1 MRLEL
6 IAFTR
11 RGEALAEELAGLLC
25 RAGHQAAC
33 TREGLRVEDWAV
45 RAFQRSEGLVFVG
58 AAGIAV
64 RAVAPCVRHK
74 SLDPAVV
81 VLDERGRFVI
91 PILSGHLGG
100 ANDLTREI
108 AGLLG
113 AQAVITTATDV
124 NGVFSV
130 DQWARRQNLAVCNPE
145 RILAVSA
152 ALLAGKPVTVWSRW
166 PVSGHIPDGLRPA
179 GRGEAQVVVD
189 WARPEGEALWLCPR
203 TICLGMGCR
212 RGTPMETLEQAAL
225 AALDRA
231 CLPRQGVARICT
243 IDRKGDE
250 PGLLALCRA
259 WKLPLTTYSEEEL
272 AGVPGIFPA
281 SEFVRQITG
290 VDNVC
295 QRAALAE
302 GGELLMEKR
311 ILAHGVT
318 AALAAFPPRL
328 AWEERI

>member
-1 MRLEL
+1 MKLEL

-11 RGEALAEELAGLLC
+11 RGEALAERLAGLLC
-25 RAGHQAAC
+25 RTGHQAAC

-64 RAVAPCVRHK
+64 RAIAPCVCHK

-81 VLDERGRFVI
+81 VLDEGGRFVI

-100 ANDLTREI
+100 ANDLAREI
-108 AGLLG
+108 AGLLD

-145 RILAVSA
+145 KILAVSS
-152 ALLAGKPVTVWSRW
+152 ALLAGKSVTVWSRW
-166 PVSGHIPDGLRPA
+166 PVAGQAPAGLCPA
-179 GRGEAQVVVD
+179 GREEAEVVVD
-189 WARPEGEALWLCPR
+189 WIRPGAEALWLCPR
-203 TICLGMGCR
+203 TIRLGMGCR
-212 RGTPMETLEQAAL
+212 RGTAVETLERAAL
-225 AALDRA
+225 AALDGVG
-231 CLPRQGVARICT
+231 LPQQGVSRICT

-259 WKLPLTTYSEEEL
+259 WKIPLTTYSEEEL
-272 AGVPGIFPA
+272 AGVPGEFPA

-311 ILAHGVT
+311 ILADGVT
-318 AALAAFPPRL
+318 AALAALPPRL
-328 AWEERI
+328 TWEEKQ

>member
-1 MRLEL
+1 MKLEL

-11 RGEALAEELAGLLC
+11 RGEALAEKLSGLLC
-25 RAGHQAAC
+25 RTGHQAAC

-64 RAVAPCVRHK
+64 RAIAPCVRHK

-81 VLDERGRFVI
+81 VLDEGGQFVI

-100 ANDLTREI
+100 ANDLAREI
-108 AGLLG
+108 AGLLD

-130 DQWARRQNLAVCNPE
+130 DQWARRQNLAVCNPQK
-145 RILAVSA
+145 ILAVSSD
-152 ALLAGKPVTVWSRW
+152 LLAGKSVTVWSRW
-166 PVSGHIPDGLRPA
+166 PVAGQAPA
-179 GRGEAQVVVD
+179 G
-189 WARPEGEALWLCPR
+189 LCPR
-203 TICLGMGCR
+203 TIRLGMGCR
-212 RGTPMETLEQAAL
+212 RGTAVETLEQAAL
-225 AALDRA
+225 AALDGVG
-231 CLPRQGVARICT
+231 LPQQGVSRICT

-250 PGLLALCRA
+250 PGLLALCQA
-259 WKLPLTTYSEEEL
+259 WKIPLTTYSEEEL
-272 AGVPGIFPA
+272 AGVPGEFPA

-311 ILAHGVT
+311 ILADGVT
-318 AALAAFPPRL
+318 AALAALPPRL
-328 AWEERI
+328 TWEEKQ